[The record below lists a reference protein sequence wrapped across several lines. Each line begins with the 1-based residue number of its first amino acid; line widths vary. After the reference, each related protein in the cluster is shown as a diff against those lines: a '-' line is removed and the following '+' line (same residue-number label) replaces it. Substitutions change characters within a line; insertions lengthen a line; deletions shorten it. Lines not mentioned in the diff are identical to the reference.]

1 MSTYCNIRI
10 IRGENMIL
18 LFHQH
23 NGYPEYIGKYL
34 LDKYYK
40 SIKNFNISFL
50 GLVNELIKAVD
61 GVNFEIAT
69 RINFG
74 CEYFY
79 EINLD
84 IGTLKCFKTNIEIW
98 EKINEIK
105 KVELKEID
113 LIERLKNK

>member
-10 IRGENMIL
+10 IKGENMIL
-18 LFHQH
+18 LSHPH

-34 LDKYYK
+34 LDKYYE

-61 GVNFEIAT
+61 NVNFKIAT

-74 CEYFY
+74 CEYLY

-84 IGTLKCFKTNIEIW
+84 MGTLKCFKTDIEIW
-98 EKINEIK
+98 EEINEIK
-105 KVELKEID
+105 NIKLKEID
-113 LIERLKNK
+113 LIKILKD